1 MSAIDITIIS
11 GLVVS
16 VITSAVAYL
25 KAHSSTKALDLE
37 KQTQD
42 IAQRVLAALNKE
54 K

>member
-1 MSAIDITIIS
+1 MSAVDYAIVS
-11 GLVVS
+11 GLVLS
-16 VITSAVAYL
+16 VVTSVGAYL

-42 IAQRVLAALNKE
+42 IAQRVLAALKE